1 LANFLSGLKLKNLNQ
16 TYKRIAIKVGSNV
29 LSLPNGTLNTQRIE
43 HIVSQIAELRQKG
56 IQIILIS
63 SGAVAAGR
71 GEYKLSKKTPE
82 ISAKQVWSAIGQ
94 VKLMS
99 TYFSAFGKYKIQ
111 AAQVLTTKENFSDR
125 RHYLNMKNCI
135 SAMLDNKIV
144 PVVNENDT
152 ISVNELMFTDNDE
165 LSGLIASLMDCQAL
179 LILSNVDGV
188 LSGHPDDDGAE
199 LIPEIEADDKS
210 VVNYVSPVKSGF
222 GRGGMLTKCSIAQ
235 KIAMQG
241 INVYIANGSRDN
253 IIMDILYNNKVP
265 FTRFKALS
273 KKVNSVKKWLSHS
286 STFAKGTVIV
296 NKGAAEALKS
306 KSATS
311 LLTIGIEKLDG
322 FFEKGDLVKIFDNNN
337 KYIGLGKAKY
347 GSVELGQSLGLK
359 KKKPFIHYD
368 YLVLNDEND

>member
-1 LANFLSGLKLKNLNQ
+1 LSIWLIKLE
-16 TYKRIAIKVGSNV
+16 AILV
-29 LSLPNGTLNTQRIE
+29 
-43 HIVSQIAELRQKG
+43 
-56 IQIILIS
+56 S

-94 VKLMS
+94 VKLMAN
-99 TYFSAFGKYKIQ
+99 YFKYFGKYEIQ

-135 SAMLDNKIV
+135 SAMLENKVI

-152 ISVNELMFTDNDE
+152 IAVTELMFTDNDE

-179 LILSNVDGV
+179 FILSNVDGV
-188 LSGHPDDDGAE
+188 LSGHPEDEGVE
-199 LIPEIEADDKS
+199 LIPEIDADDKS
-210 VVNYVSPVKSGF
+210 ISKYISPVKSGF

-241 INVYIANGSRDN
+241 IDVYIANGTRDN
-253 IIMDILYNNKVP
+253 ILMDMLLDKKVP
-265 FTRFKALS
+265 YTRFNAFS

-286 STFAKGTVIV
+286 STFAKGSVIV
-296 NKGAAEALKS
+296 NNGAALALKS
-306 KSATS
+306 KSASS

-322 FFEKGDLVKIFDNNN
+322 FFEKGDLVKIYDPKG
-337 KYIGLGKAKY
+337 KYLGLGKAQY
-347 GSVELGQSLGLK
+347 GSPELSQVLGLK
-359 KKKPFIHYD
+359 KTKPFIHYD
-368 YLVLNDEND
+368 YLVLNEE